1 MEIIVEDK
9 YQDAPALIRYAT
21 IVQTMKKDKE
31 MVPYAEKLI
40 TLSNKLELY
49 AYPHNLINTS
59 NSSNAIKNVKS
70 QLKEQNMEKN
80 VINLNQSD
88 SHFIDSIGVSDIEKN
103 TQRILDSYLNFYKK
117 GNFDKLN
124 RACYRFLKRL
134 KGVNEYDMNDA
145 VIRYVVS
152 TVCLRDFS
160 QCYNIIES
168 LAQDYE
174 LFDFNIYLFFL
185 YLCEGRYED
194 ALKQLLKIKN
204 NIYEEFLTYITEEDL
219 AFYFAF
225 CLLYSFNIS
234 DYKEIL
240 SNNDIYVYKLYDKYR
255 NFFEVVDAYYK
266 CDYLKVN
273 NEFNNNLCKK
283 IAKDPFLSGNI
294 TNIELKFKEKIL
306 KEILSFSSQISY
318 KTISDLL
325 VVNKNQVSEMVF
337 NLVKNDR
344 DNNYIIDDIEEVI
357 IRKETNP
364 MNELLEKSNKILK
377 DNLDELIKFSQK
389 NIKNKIT
396 SITDGKYITR
406 KQLNTPEMD
415 PRMMMMIMHGEM
427 G

>member
-1 MEIIVEDK
+1 MEIIVDNK

-21 IVQTMKKDKE
+21 IVQSMKKDKE
-31 MVPYAEKLI
+31 MIPYAEKVI
-40 TLSNKLELY
+40 SLSNKLEFY
-49 AYPHNLINTS
+49 AYPHNLINAT
-59 NSSNAIKNVKS
+59 NNSNAIKHLKS
-70 QLKEQNMEKN
+70 FLKEQNMEKN

-103 TQRILDSYLNFYKK
+103 TQRILDSYTNFYKK

-145 VIRYVVS
+145 VIRYIVS

-185 YLCEGRYED
+185 YLCEGKYEE
-194 ALKQLLKIKN
+194 ALKKLLKIKN
-204 NIYEEFLTYITEEDL
+204 NVYDEFLTYITEEDL

-234 DYKEIL
+234 DYKEVL

-255 NFFEVVDAYYK
+255 SFFDIVDSYYK

-273 NEFNNNLCKK
+273 NEFNKK
-283 IAKDPFLSGNI
+283 LKDKINKDPFLCGKSDD
-294 TNIELKFKEKIL
+294 IEAEFKEKIL
-306 KEILSFSSQISY
+306 KEILGFSTEISF

-325 VVNKNQVSEMVF
+325 VVNKNIANEMVLDLIKKGSI
-337 NLVKNDR
+337 NAV
-344 DNNYIIDDIEEVI
+344 IDDINEVVI
-357 IRKETNP
+357 MVKTNP
-364 MNELLEKSNKILK
+364 FNDLLIKSNQTMEK
-377 DNLDELIKFSQK
+377 NLDELIKFSYG
-389 NIKNKIT
+389 NIKNKINAIDNKNI
-396 SITDGKYITR
+396 SR
-406 KQLNTPEMD
+406 KQLSDREMD
-415 PRMMMMIMHGEM
+415 PTMIQYIMMSQG
-427 G
+427 

>member
-31 MVPYAEKLI
+31 MIPYAEKLI

-194 ALKQLLKIKN
+194 ALKKLLKIKN

-306 KEILSFSSQISY
+306 KEILSFSSEISY

-325 VVNKNQVSEMVF
+325 VVNKSQVSEMVF
-337 NLVKNDR
+337 NLVNNDR
-344 DNNYIIDDIEEVI
+344 ENNYIIDDIDEII
-357 IRKETNP
+357 IRKEANP
-364 MNELLEKSNKILK
+364 MNELLEKSNKILG

-396 SITDGKYITR
+396 SVEGKNLTR
-406 KQLNTPEMD
+406 KSMNAAEMD
-415 PRMMMMIMHGEM
+415 RYMMMMMGGEM

>member
-1 MEIIVEDK
+1 MEIAVENK
-9 YQDAPALIRYAT
+9 YQDVPALIRYAS
-21 IVQTMKKDKE
+21 IVQTIKKEKDLI
-31 MVPYAEKLI
+31 PYAEKLI
-40 TLSNKLELY
+40 ALSNKLQFY
-49 AYPHNLINTS
+49 AYPHNLVNA
-59 NSSNAIKNVKS
+59 SSSGIVIKNVKN
-70 QLKEQNMEKN
+70 LFKEQNMEKN

-103 TQRILDSYLNFYKK
+103 TQRILDSYTNLYNK

-134 KGVNEYDMNDA
+134 KGVNEYDMNDT

-152 TVCLRDFS
+152 TVCLKDFS

-185 YLCEGRYED
+185 YLCEGKYEE
-194 ALKQLLKIKN
+194 ALKKLLKIKN
-204 NIYEEFLTYITEEDL
+204 NIYEEFLNYVKEEDL

-234 DYKEIL
+234 DYKEVL

-255 NFFEVVDAYYK
+255 DLFDVVDAYYK

-283 IAKDPFLSGNI
+283 ISKDPFLSGNLTI
-294 TNIELKFKEKIL
+294 IELNFKVKIL
-306 KEILSFSSQISY
+306 KEILSFSSEISY

-325 VVNKNQVSEMVF
+325 VVNKGQVSEMVF
-337 NLVKNDR
+337 NLVQNDR
-344 DNNYIIDDIEEVI
+344 ENNYIIDDIDEVI

-364 MNELLEKSNKILK
+364 MNELLEKSNKILE

-396 SITDGKYITR
+396 SVEGKNLTR
-406 KQLNTPEMD
+406 KSMNAAEID
-415 PRMMMMIMHGEM
+415 RYMMMMMGGEM

>member
-1 MEIIVEDK
+1 MEIIVENK
-9 YQDAPALIRYAT
+9 YQDVPALIRYAS
-21 IVQTMKKDKE
+21 IVQTIKKEKE
-31 MVPYAEKLI
+31 LVPYAEKLI
-40 TLSNKLELY
+40 SLSNKLQFY
-49 AYPHNLINTS
+49 AYPHNLVSAS
-59 NSSNAIKNVKS
+59 NSGIVIKNLKN
-70 QLKEQNMEKN
+70 LYKEQNMEKN

-103 TQRILDSYLNFYKK
+103 TQRILDSYTNLYNK

-134 KGVNEYDMNDA
+134 KGVNEYDMNDT

-185 YLCEGRYED
+185 YLCEGKYEE
-194 ALKQLLKIKN
+194 ALKKLLKIKN
-204 NIYEEFLTYITEEDL
+204 NIYEEFFNYVKEEDL

-234 DYKEIL
+234 DYKEVL

-255 NFFEVVDAYYK
+255 NYFEIVDAYYK

-273 NEFNNNLCKK
+273 NEFNTKLCKK
-283 IAKDPFLSGNI
+283 ISKDPLLAGNI
-294 TNIELKFKEKIL
+294 NDIELKFKEKIL
-306 KEILSFSSQISY
+306 KEILSFSSEISY

-325 VVNKNQVSEMVF
+325 VVNKSQVSNMVF
-337 NLVKNDR
+337 NFVKND
-344 DNNYIIDDIEEVI
+344 NSNEYIIDDIDEI
-357 IRKETNP
+357 IIKKETNP
-364 MNELLEKSNKILK
+364 MNELLEKSNKILEN
-377 DNLDELIKFSQK
+377 NLDELIKFSQK
-389 NIKNKIT
+389 NIKHKI
-396 SITDGKYITR
+396 SVIEGRNITR
-406 KQLNTPEMD
+406 RQIAHEMD
-415 PRMMMMIMHGEM
+415 PREIAMMMGEM

>member
-1 MEIIVEDK
+1 MEIAVENK
-9 YQDAPALIRYAT
+9 YQDVPALIRYAS
-21 IVQTMKKDKE
+21 IVQTIKKEKDLI
-31 MVPYAEKLI
+31 PYAEKLI
-40 TLSNKLELY
+40 ALSNKLQFY
-49 AYPHNLINTS
+49 AYPHNLVNAS
-59 NSSNAIKNVKS
+59 NSGIVIKNVKN
-70 QLKEQNMEKN
+70 LFKEQNMEKN

-103 TQRILDSYLNFYKK
+103 TQRILDSYTNLYNK

-134 KGVNEYDMNDA
+134 KGVNEYDMNDT

-185 YLCEGRYED
+185 YLCEGKYEE
-194 ALKQLLKIKN
+194 ALKKLLKIKN
-204 NIYEEFLTYITEEDL
+204 NIYEEFLNYVKEEDL

-234 DYKEIL
+234 DYKEVL

-255 NFFEVVDAYYK
+255 DLFDVVDAYYK

-283 IAKDPFLSGNI
+283 ISKDPFLSGDL
-294 TNIELKFKEKIL
+294 TKIELNFKEKIL
-306 KEILSFSSQISY
+306 KEILSFSSEISY

-325 VVNKNQVSEMVF
+325 VVNKGQVSEMVF
-337 NLVKNDR
+337 NLVQNDR
-344 DNNYIIDDIEEVI
+344 ENNYIIDDIDEVI

-364 MNELLEKSNKILK
+364 MNELLEKSNKILE

-396 SITDGKYITR
+396 SIEGKGLTR
-406 KQLNTPEMD
+406 KSMNSAEMD
-415 PRMMMMIMHGEM
+415 RYMMMMMGGEM

>member
-1 MEIIVEDK
+1 MEIIVDNK

-21 IVQTMKKDKE
+21 IVQSMKKDKE
-31 MVPYAEKLI
+31 MIPYAEKVI
-40 TLSNKLELY
+40 SLSNKLEFY
-49 AYPHNLINTS
+49 AYPHNLINAT
-59 NSSNAIKNVKS
+59 NNSNAIKHLKS
-70 QLKEQNMEKN
+70 FLKEQNMEKN

-103 TQRILDSYLNFYKK
+103 TQRILDSYTNFYKK

-145 VIRYVVS
+145 VIRYIVS
-152 TVCLRDFS
+152 TICVRDFS
-160 QCYNIIES
+160 QCYNILES

-185 YLCEGRYED
+185 YLCEGKYEE
-194 ALKQLLKIKN
+194 ALKKLLKIKN
-204 NIYEEFLTYITEEDL
+204 NIYEEFLAYITEEDL

-234 DYKEIL
+234 DYKEVL

-255 NFFEVVDAYYK
+255 NYFEIVDAYYK

-273 NEFNNNLCKK
+273 NEFNTKLCKK
-283 IAKDPFLSGNI
+283 ISKDPLLAGNI
-294 TNIELKFKEKIL
+294 NDIELKFKEKIL
-306 KEILSFSSQISY
+306 KEILSFSSEISY

-325 VVNKNQVSEMVF
+325 VVNKSQVSNMVF
-337 NLVKNDR
+337 NFVKND
-344 DNNYIIDDIEEVI
+344 NSNEYIIDDIDEI
-357 IRKETNP
+357 IIKKETNP
-364 MNELLEKSNKILK
+364 MNELLEKSNKILEN
-377 DNLDELIKFSQK
+377 NLDELIKFSQK
-389 NIKNKIT
+389 NIKHKI
-396 SITDGKYITR
+396 SVIEGRNITR
-406 KQLNTPEMD
+406 RQIAHEMD
-415 PRMMMMIMHGEM
+415 PREIAMMMGEM